1 MEFWVELLASGNLPN
16 LLIIVAIAIVTG
28 GTGAAIVSGVVAS
41 RRGIKGD
48 ALVKEQNAINGLG
61 TLTEGQQ
68 GFITQITAQ
77 LATVEAKAENRIKE
91 LKKELEAKNL
101 VLSHRIDSEL
111 QYSNSL
117 IVLLAQHGIPAPP
130 RPLVL
135 EIDDE

>member
-1 MEFWVELLASGNLPN
+1 MDFWVELLASGNLPN
-16 LLIIVAIAIVTG
+16 LLIIIAIAIVTG
-28 GTGAAIVSGVVAS
+28 GTGAAIVSAVSAN

-77 LATVEAKAENRIKE
+77 LATVKAESEARVKD
-91 LKKELEAKNL
+91 LKKELDAKNL
-101 VLSHRIDSEL
+101 VLSRRIDSEL

-135 EIDDE
+135 ETDDE